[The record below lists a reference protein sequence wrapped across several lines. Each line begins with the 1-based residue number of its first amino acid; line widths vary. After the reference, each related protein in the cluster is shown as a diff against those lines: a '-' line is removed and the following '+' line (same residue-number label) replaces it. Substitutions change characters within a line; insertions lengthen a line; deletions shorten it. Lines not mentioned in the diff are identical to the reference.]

1 MSLIEIPA
9 GTHVFVDANV
19 LTYYFLQSQPFVE
32 VCDAFFERIAS
43 RDLRAFTSA
52 DAAADVIHRVMVS
65 EAIARFELEPR
76 AAVSHLK
83 THPEIV
89 QQLVHFRSIPGDL
102 ARARIH
108 ILDVTYREL
117 HASKQYREEY
127 GLLTRDSIILAVMR
141 RNKLVHMAT
150 NDRDFEQIA
159 GIKVWLPR

>member
-1 MSLIEIPA
+1 VSLTEIPS
-9 GTHVFVDANV
+9 GIQVFVDANI

-32 VCDAFFERIAS
+32 ACDAFFERVAS

-52 DAAADVIHRVMVS
+52 DAAADVIRRIMIS

-83 THPEIV
+83 AHPEMV
-89 QQLVHFRSIPGDL
+89 KQLQHFRRIPGDL

-117 HASKQYREEY
+117 HASKQYREEH

-141 RNKLVHMAT
+141 RNKLVHIAT
-150 NDRDFEQIA
+150 NDRDFERIA
-159 GIKVWLPR
+159 SIEVWLP